1 MKIAWYVVAFFAIV
15 IGLYPVIY
23 SLVDMTQQGLLAGK
37 GKLLDKS
44 VYMMLFYM
52 HITGGGIALLT
63 GWSQFKQKLRNK
75 WLQLHRTLG
84 KIYLVSVLFIG
95 GPGGIYIAFYAD
107 GGLVSK
113 VGFGLLGVF
122 WWIFSAQA
130 YMKIR
135 QGDIQEHKL
144 WMIRSYALTFAA
156 VTLRIWMPLLGMGFG
171 FEEAYP
177 LISWLCWVPNMMF
190 AELIIR
196 KNWVPG

>member
-1 MKIAWYVVAFFAIV
+1 MKITWYVVAFFAIV
-15 IGLYPVIY
+15 IGLYPVMY

-37 GKLLDKS
+37 GKLLDNS
-44 VYMMLFYM
+44 VYLMLFYM

-156 VTLRIWMPLLGMGFG
+156 VTLRIWLPLLGMGFG